1 MKIAIVY
8 TSKTGNTEELVYLIQ
23 QLFIQKKVD
32 VSLFRIAQFS
42 IHNLN
47 QYDAVIV
54 GTYTWG
60 DGNIPQEMMTIY
72 HGFESL
78 NLKNL
83 ITAVVGTGDSSYSKF
98 CGAVDDFKDM
108 LYVQTKLVA
117 TLKIEV
123 RPQQK
128 DLNRCIQLVDI
139 VLEKSK
145 QGSNC

>member
-8 TSKTGNTEELVYLIQ
+8 TSNTGNTEELVNLIQ

-32 VSLFRIAQFS
+32 VSLFRISQFS

-47 QYDAVIV
+47 DYDAVIV

-60 DGNIPQEMMTIY
+60 DGNIPQEMMAIY

-78 NLKNL
+78 DLKNL
-83 ITAVVGTGDSSYSKF
+83 ITAVVGTGDSGYPKF

-117 TLKIEV
+117 TLKIEIT
-123 RPQQK
+123 PQQK
-128 DLNRCIQLVDI
+128 DLNRCIQLVNI
-139 VLEKSK
+139 VLERCI